1 MGPRG
6 GEFGGGVGHVEKR
19 YLESEVW
26 RDVRVGSREVL
37 EGVVDR
43 YVSSVK
49 MIGDDW
55 LRSSL
60 LLLLLLFESLFGL
73 SPLFVVCIPLS
84 PFLSPFLSF
93 FLSIVSSTE
102 SKTNVI

>member
-6 GEFGGGVGHVEKR
+6 GEFGGGVGHVERR

-26 RDVRVGSREVL
+26 REVRVGSREVL

-60 LLLLLLFESLFGL
+60 VLLLLVLLFESLFGL

-84 PFLSPFLSF
+84 PFLSPFLS
-93 FLSIVSSTE
+93 IVSSTV

>member
-6 GEFGGGVGHVEKR
+6 GEFWGGVGHVERR

-60 LLLLLLFESLFGL
+60 LLLLVLLFGL

-84 PFLSPFLSF
+84 PFLSF
-93 FLSIVSSTE
+93 FLSIVSSTV